1 MRGMAGIEVVSFDM
15 EGTLIDDGYSNL
27 IWETDIP
34 RLYGEKHGLDIEG
47 ARVKVLGEY
56 AQVGEDRPEW
66 YDIDYW
72 FKRLGLDDDWR
83 GLLRRREGAC
93 RVYGEVPRV
102 LERMNGE
109 YTLIVSSNTIREFLD
124 VQLTKL
130 PDVFTKVYSAPSDLK
145 TVKKTDSF
153 YSRICEE
160 MGVDPSSMA
169 HVGDSLKFD
178 YEEPRKLGIHS
189 FFLDRQGRSSGDHVV
204 RDLDEF
210 EGKLSFFC

>member
-1 MRGMAGIEVVSFDM
+1 MAGIEVVSFDM
-15 EGTLIDDGYSNL
+15 EGTLIDDSYSKL

-34 RLYGEKHGLDIEG
+34 RLYGEKHGLDMEG
-47 ARVKVLGEY
+47 ARAKVLGEY
-56 AQVGEDRPEW
+56 AKVGEDRPEW

-83 GLLRRREGAC
+83 ELLRQREDAC

-102 LERMNGE
+102 LERMSGE
-109 YTLIVSSNTIREFLD
+109 YTLIVSSNTIREFLE

-130 PDVFTKVYSAPSDLK
+130 PDVFAKVYSAPSDLK

-153 YSRICEE
+153 YGRICEE

-169 HVGDSLKFD
+169 HVGDSFKFD
-178 YEEPRKLGIHS
+178 YEEPRKLGVIS
-189 FFLDRQGRSSGDHVV
+189 FYLDRRGESSGEHTVC
-204 RDLDEF
+204 DLDEF
-210 EGKLSFFC
+210 EERLRFLRQG

>member
-1 MRGMAGIEVVSFDM
+1 MADIEVVSFDM

-34 RLYGEKHGLDIEG
+34 RLYGEKHGMDLDV
-47 ARVKVLGEY
+47 ARTKVLGEY
-56 AQVGEDRPEW
+56 AKVGEDRPEW

-72 FKRLGLDDDWR
+72 FKRLGLDVDWR
-83 GLLRRREGAC
+83 ELLRQREGAC

-102 LERMNGE
+102 LERMRGE

-130 PDVFTKVYSAPSDLK
+130 PDVFAKVYSAPSDLK

-153 YSRICEE
+153 YRRICEE
-160 MGVDPSSMA
+160 MGVNPSSMA

-178 YEEPRKLGIHS
+178 YEEPRKLGIRS
-189 FFLDRQGRSSGDHVV
+189 FYLDRKGESSGVHSVH
-204 RDLDEF
+204 DLDEF
-210 EGKLSFFC
+210 EEKLRFFR

>member
-1 MRGMAGIEVVSFDM
+1 MAGIEVVSFDM
-15 EGTLIDDGYSNL
+15 EGTLIDDSYSKL

-34 RLYGEKHGLDIEG
+34 RLYGEKHGLDMEG
-47 ARVKVLGEY
+47 ARAKVLGEY

-83 GLLRRREGAC
+83 ELLRQREDAC
-93 RVYGEVPRV
+93 HVYSEVPPV
-102 LERMNGE
+102 LERLSRE
-109 YTLIVSSNTIREFLD
+109 YTLIVSSNTIREFLE

-130 PDVFTKVYSAPSDLK
+130 PDVFMKVYSAPSDLK

-153 YSRICEE
+153 YKSICEE
-160 MGVDPSSMA
+160 MDVNPSSMA
-169 HVGDSLKFD
+169 HVGDSFKFD

-189 FFLDRQGRSSGDHVV
+189 FYLDRQDESSGEHIVC
-204 RDLDEF
+204 DLDDF
-210 EGKLSFFC
+210 EEKLRFFRRG

>member
-1 MRGMAGIEVVSFDM
+1 MVGIEVVSFDM
-15 EGTLIDDGYSNL
+15 EGTLIDDSYSNL

-34 RLYGEKHGLDIEG
+34 RLYGEKHGLDMDG
-47 ARVKVLGEY
+47 ARAKVLGEY

-83 GLLRRREGAC
+83 ELLREREGAC
-93 RVYGEVPRV
+93 CVYSEVPRV
-102 LERMNGE
+102 LERMSGE
-109 YTLIVSSNTIREFLD
+109 YTLIISSNTIREFLE

-153 YSRICEE
+153 YGMICRE
-160 MGVDPSSMA
+160 MGLDPSSMA

-189 FFLDRQGRSSGDHVV
+189 FYLDRQGESSGEHTVC
-204 RDLDEF
+204 DLDEF
-210 EGKLSFFC
+210 EEKLRFFS

>member
-1 MRGMAGIEVVSFDM
+1 MAGIEVVSFDM

-34 RLYGEKHGLDIEG
+34 RLYGEKHGLDLES
-47 ARVKVLGEY
+47 ARLEVLGEY

-72 FKRLGLDDDWR
+72 FRRLGLDDDWR
-83 GLLRRREGAC
+83 ELLRQREGAC
-93 RVYGEVPRV
+93 IVYSEVPRA
-102 LERMNGE
+102 LERMSGE
-109 YTLIVSSNTIREFLD
+109 YALIVSSNTIREFLE

-130 PDVFTKVYSAPSDLK
+130 PDVFTKIYSAPSDLK

-153 YSRICEE
+153 YGRICGE
-160 MGVDPSSMA
+160 MGVSPPSMA
-169 HVGDSLKFD
+169 HVGDSFRFD

-189 FFLDRQGRSSGDHVV
+189 FFLDRRGESSGEHIVG
-204 RDLDEF
+204 DLDEF
-210 EGKLSFFC
+210 EEKLRFFR

>member
-1 MRGMAGIEVVSFDM
+1 MAGIEVVSFDM

-56 AQVGEDRPEW
+56 AKVGEDRPEW

-102 LERMNGE
+102 LERMSGE

-130 PDVFTKVYSAPSDLK
+130 PDVFAKVYSAPSDLK

-189 FFLDRQGRSSGDHVV
+189 FYLDRQGESSGEHTLC
-204 RDLDEF
+204 DLDEF
-210 EGKLSFFC
+210 EEKLRFLRQG

>member
-1 MRGMAGIEVVSFDM
+1 MAGIEVISFDM
-15 EGTLIDDGYSNL
+15 EGTLIDDSYSNL

-34 RLYGEKHGLDIEG
+34 RLYGEKHGLDLET
-47 ARVKVLGEY
+47 AKAKVLGEY

-66 YDIDYW
+66 YNIDYW

-83 GLLRRREGAC
+83 ELLRQREGAC
-93 RVYGEVPRV
+93 IVYSEVPGV
-102 LERMNGE
+102 LERMSGE
-109 YTLIVSSNTIREFLD
+109 YSLIVSSNTIREFLE
-124 VQLTKL
+124 VQLTRL
-130 PDVFTKVYSAPSDLK
+130 PDVFTKVYSAPSDLE

-160 MGVDPSSMA
+160 MDVDPSSMA

-178 YEEPRKLGIHS
+178 YEEPSKLGIHS
-189 FFLDRQGRSSGDHVV
+189 FYLDRQGRSSGDHVV
-204 RDLDEF
+204 CDLDKF

>member
-1 MRGMAGIEVVSFDM
+1 MADIEVVSFDM

-34 RLYGEKHGLDIEG
+34 RLYGEEHGLDLDT
-47 ARVKVLGEY
+47 ARAKVLGEY
-56 AQVGEDRPEW
+56 AQVGEERPEW

-72 FKRLGLDDDWR
+72 FKRLGLDYDWR
-83 GLLRRREGAC
+83 ELLRQREGAC
-93 RVYGEVPRV
+93 IVYSEVPGV
-102 LERMNGE
+102 LERMDDE

-130 PDVFTKVYSAPSDLK
+130 PDVFTEVYSAPSDLK

-160 MGVDPSSMA
+160 MGVDPSRMA

-189 FFLDRQGRSSGDHVV
+189 FYLDRQGRSSREHVV

-210 EGKLSFFC
+210 EEKLRFFRQG